1 MSDATISALISSLG
15 QAIGIPALRPDARGR
30 CQLMFDGELFVEL
43 HPSSAQSRWLI
54 ACTLRAQRP
63 QGSDLQALLQ
73 GNHLGA
79 GFGGGWAAV
88 DAQGCAVLHLPV
100 AWPEATAPA
109 LLQAI
114 ELLLQH
120 ADRWQQRLAAGSAT
134 SAPAARMMDWAQR
147 I

>member
-1 MSDATISALISSLG
+1 
-15 QAIGIPALRPDARGR
+15 
-30 CQLMFDGELFVEL
+30 MFDGDHFVEL
-43 HPSSAQSRWLI
+43 HPAPAQGRWLVS
-54 ACTLRAQRP
+54 CTLRAQRP
-63 QGSDLQALLQ
+63 EGGALQALLQ

-79 GFGGGWAAV
+79 GFGGGWAGL

-100 AWPEATAPA
+100 AWSEATAPA

-120 ADRWQQRLAAGSAT
+120 ADRWQQRLTASPLAGPSAG
-134 SAPAARMMDWAQR
+134 ARMMDWAQR